1 MEKAKKKIYKYNYK
15 RITICYSEGEKQELK
30 KKVANSTCRT
40 TSEFIRKATLGRP
53 LHVFYR
59 NKSFDEF
66 VDECIALRKEMRTI
80 RETMPL
86 DSLGIARLLAIQ
98 ENIQTLITKLANDA
112 RSNKAS

>member
-1 MEKAKKKIYKYNYK
+1 MENGKKKIYKYNRK
-15 RITICYSEGEKQELK
+15 RVTIQYTEEERKELR
-30 KKVANSTCRT
+30 KKVTNSTCRT

-80 RETMPL
+80 RETMPM
-86 DSLGIARLLAIQ
+86 DSLGVARLLAIQ
-98 ENIQTLITKLANDA
+98 ENIQTSITKLLDQCAL
-112 RSNKAS
+112 K

>member
-1 MEKAKKKIYKYNYK
+1 MEKGKKKIYKYDYE
-15 RITICYSEGEKQELK
+15 RISVQYTKGEKQELK

-53 LHVFYR
+53 LYVFYR

-98 ENIQTLITKLANDA
+98 ENIQSSIIKLANQCA
-112 RSNKAS
+112 LK

>member
-1 MEKAKKKIYKYNYK
+1 MEKEKKKIYKYDYQYLHVK
-15 RITICYSEGEKQELK
+15 VTEGEKQELK

-40 TSEFIRKATLGRP
+40 TSEFVRKASLGRP

-66 VDECIALRKEMRTI
+66 VDECIALRKEMRAI
-80 RETMPL
+80 RETIPL

-98 ENIQTLITKLANDA
+98 EEIQAAIIKLE
-112 RSNKAS
+112 KCVLK